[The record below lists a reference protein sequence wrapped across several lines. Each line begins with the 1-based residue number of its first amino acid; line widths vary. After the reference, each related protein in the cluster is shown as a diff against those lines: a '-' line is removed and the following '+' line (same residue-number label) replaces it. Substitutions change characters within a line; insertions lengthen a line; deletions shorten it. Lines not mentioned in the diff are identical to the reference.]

1 MLFIFIW
8 DSLFE
13 ASRQCFLP
21 DRVATYSRGD
31 RCWPH
36 ESSLASCQALA
47 HCRCLKTPLAWTT
60 GSLGSVEETDLTV
73 PKIQLVGGVN
83 PSQNPNK
90 NESHRRIFIIWA
102 KSTWQPLLV
111 PAIHTVSRKP
121 HRFMELDSSPP
132 ISLAGSNIALAG
144 KKQIPP
150 RSITSPI
157 SQAPSTPHH
166 PGACPA
172 RAKAKPPTRWFGR
185 SFVKRKIGFLTKV
198 KWSLEPVNWGFGM
211 VNGQMGHRNGK
222 TVSRNL
228 GMVDFAF
235 WCFLYFHRGRQSQ
248 PGLRLV
254 SLWNYMLK
262 FRLLDPSTPR
272 ATAAPPRSHRRHRRL
287 YNALR
292 SCTRPAKMP
301 RYATICHDMPRCSHF
316 GSSRACN
323 K

>member
-1 MLFIFIW
+1 MIVNRGFEHCSPGHPRTPQVSRLNEPHTETGGWSSAVSRWSPGEQPRPSRSRDKMSSTWRIKPFKFGGMMLFIFIW

-90 NESHRRIFIIWA
+90 NESHPRIFII
-102 KSTWQPLLV
+102 WQPLLV

-144 KKQIPP
+144 KNKFRQEASLHLLP
-150 RSITSPI
+150 RCLVRRTI
-157 SQAPSTPHH
+157 Q
-166 PGACPA
+166 A
-172 RAKAKPPTRWFGR
+172 RAQRERRP
-185 SFVKRKIGFLTKV
+185 S
-198 KWSLEPVNWGFGM
+198 
-211 VNGQMGHRNGK
+211 
-222 TVSRNL
+222 
-228 GMVDFAF
+228 
-235 WCFLYFHRGRQSQ
+235 
-248 PGLRLV
+248 LRLDGLEGV
-254 SLWNYMLK
+254 
-262 FRLLDPSTPR
+262 LLSAKSDSW
-272 ATAAPPRSHRRHRRL
+272 
-287 YNALR
+287 LR
-292 SCTRPAKMP
+292 
-301 RYATICHDMPRCSHF
+301 
-316 GSSRACN
+316 
-323 K
+323 